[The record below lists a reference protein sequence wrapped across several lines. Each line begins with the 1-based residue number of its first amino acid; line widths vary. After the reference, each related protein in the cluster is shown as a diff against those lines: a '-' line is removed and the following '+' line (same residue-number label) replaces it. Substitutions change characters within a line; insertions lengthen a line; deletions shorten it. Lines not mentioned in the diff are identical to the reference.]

1 MDRADPMEF
10 KQSGVLRTNLW
21 VPQYEFVLFI
31 EIGKWPFLQN
41 CSVTS
46 NVSFLYPGIGTHSPQ
61 KKVKAK
67 EKYFFIQNCVEDVDI

>member
-31 EIGKWPFLQN
+31 EIGK
-41 CSVTS
+41 
-46 NVSFLYPGIGTHSPQ
+46 
-61 KKVKAK
+61 
-67 EKYFFIQNCVEDVDI
+67 